1 MKKTDFGSL
10 GSKVAKFVLA
20 GGLMILVCISACKKD
35 NKNNN
40 STNTSTKVTEA
51 DAAQLTT
58 DAIVPSTGGF
68 GAQIKILLGIYVKE
82 TKRLQ
87 CGAKKDTT
95 ISYSSPANFIPNY
108 SYNLSWNY
116 QLDCNAG
123 IPSQFEFGF
132 SGSSS
137 FTDALMSS
145 TDSNS
150 GSCTIADS
158 SLTSADFMVSGNYE
172 TKGKQTSNVGLQ
184 KSFTSD
190 LKISTTNIMISKT
203 AQDIVSG
210 TAVIS
215 IIGTSSYGNFGFS
228 GKITFLG
235 NKRAKLVLN
244 SGMVYN
250 ISWS

>member
-20 GGLMILVCISACKKD
+20 GAVMVLVGVSACKKD
-35 NKNNN
+35 NKNDNN
-40 STNTSTKVTEA
+40 SNITTKVTEA

-68 GAQIKILLGIYVKE
+68 GAQVKILLGIYVKE

-137 FTDALMSS
+137 FADALMSS

-150 GSCTIADS
+150 GSCTIADPS
-158 SLTSADFMVSGNYE
+158 VTSTDLMLSGNYE
-172 TKGKQTSNVGLQ
+172 TSGKQTSNVGFQ
-184 KSFTSD
+184 KMFSSD
-190 LKISTTNIMISKT
+190 LKISTSNILISKV

-210 TAVIS
+210 TAVITIKGNS
-215 IIGTSSYGNFGFS
+215 TYGSFNFS

-235 NKRAKLVLN
+235 NKKATLVLN
-244 SGMVYN
+244 SGKVYN
-250 ISWS
+250 ITWS

>member
-1 MKKTDFGSL
+1 MKKRDL
-10 GSKVAKFVLA
+10 GGLSSKVAKCMLT
-20 GGLMILVCISACKKD
+20 GGLMVLVGISACKKD

-40 STNTSTKVTEA
+40 NSNTSTKVTEA

-58 DAIVPSTGGF
+58 DAISPSTGGF

-108 SYNLSWNY
+108 SYSLSWNY

-123 IPSQFEFGF
+123 VPSQFEFGF

-158 SLTSADFMVSGNYE
+158 SLTSADYMLSGNYE
-172 TKGKQTSNVGLQ
+172 TSGKQTSNVGFQ
-184 KSFTSD
+184 KSFSSD
-190 LKISTTNIMISKT
+190 LKISTTNILISKM

-210 TAVIS
+210 TADIS

-228 GKITFLG
+228 GKLTFLG
-235 NKRAKLVLN
+235 YKKAKLVLN
-244 SGMVYN
+244 SGTVYN
-250 ISWS
+250 ISWN